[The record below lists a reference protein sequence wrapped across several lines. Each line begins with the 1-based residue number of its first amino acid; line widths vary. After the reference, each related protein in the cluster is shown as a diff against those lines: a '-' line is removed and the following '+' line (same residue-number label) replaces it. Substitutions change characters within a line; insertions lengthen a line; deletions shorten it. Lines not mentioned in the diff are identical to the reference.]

1 MKTVNILSIL
11 FFLTFSVSAQQRLD
25 KISQSVNVNEDVTIN
40 LNTNQTNI
48 VIDTWN
54 KDIIEVEAYIE
65 SNTLTKEE
73 LETYLKAWKVDVD
86 GSKDNVTIGSNAS
99 GLSWTESVGLF
110 EVQSMEALKDLEVNL
125 ADLEIE
131 MENLSNL
138 AVLESLNFGNM
149 PQLPNMPNLPDLPE
163 GMNSISFDFE
173 KYEEDGEA
181 YMKEWRKEYGER
193 YGEEYARKMEAWAKE
208 VDTDALAKYEEEMEK
223 WGEEFGERFGEKFG
237 KEMEEWGEAF
247 GESFGKSMEAW
258 GEKFGKDM
266 EKWGEEFGKQME
278 ERAKLMEERAK
289 VYEEQAKVYEEKS
302 SILEEKA
309 KANEAVYQ
317 ALFESESGKNL
328 NVKKTIKIKIPK
340 DAKLKVN
347 VRHGEL
353 KFSNVIHNL
362 KADLNHATFLANSI
376 DGEKTSI
383 NASYTSVF
391 VKKWNMG
398 ELKLNFVQDV
408 MLQDVNGLIL
418 NSNSSNIG
426 IDRLSGNAIINGSFG
441 DLVIHNI
448 NDNFN
453 NLNITLDNSNAA
465 IKLPKTDFKLQYQG
479 KYSQL
484 QHPDNNKGN
493 SVSSFNLGSI
503 ANNKT
508 IVINAKYS
516 KVMMQ

>member
-11 FFLTFSVSAQQRLD
+11 FFLTVSVSAQQRID
-25 KISQSVNVNEDVTIN
+25 KISQSVNVNDDVTIN

-48 VIDTWN
+48 IIDTWN

-65 SNTLTKEE
+65 SNTLTKQE

-86 GSKDNVTIGSNAS
+86 GSKDNVTISSNAS
-99 GLSWTESVGLF
+99 GLSWTESIGLL
-110 EVQSMEALKDLEVNL
+110 EMESLDALKDLEVNL
-125 ADLEIE
+125 ADLEI
-131 MENLSNL
+131 NL
-138 AVLESLNFGNM
+138 AKMPDLSFLESMNFDDM
-149 PQLPNMPNLPDLPE
+149 PKMPNMPNLPELPD
-163 GMNSISFDFE
+163 GMNNINFDFD
-173 KYEEDGEA
+173 KYEKEGEA
-181 YMKEWRKEYGER
+181 YMEKWSKEYGEK
-193 YGEEYARKMEAWAKE
+193 YGEAYAKKMEAWAKK
-208 VDTDALAKYEEEMEK
+208 VDKKALAQYEKDMEK
-223 WGEEFGERFGEKFG
+223 WGEEFGERFGKEFGENFG

-258 GEKFGKDM
+258 GEEFGKDM
-266 EKWGEEFGKQME
+266 EKWGEQFGKE
-278 ERAKLMEERAK
+278 MEERAK
-289 VYEEQAKVYEEKS
+289 VWEEQAKANKHLFEE
-302 SILEEKA
+302 
-309 KANEAVYQ
+309 NEDAYKT
-317 ALFESESGKNL
+317 LFESESGKNL
-328 NVKKTIKIKIPK
+328 NLKKTIKIKIPK

-391 VKKWNMG
+391 VKSWNMG
-398 ELKLNFVQDV
+398 ELKLNFVQDAI
-408 MLQDVNGLIL
+408 LQNVNGLIL

-465 IKLPKTDFKLQYQG
+465 VKLPKADFKLQYQG

-484 QHPDNNKGN
+484 EHPKNNKGN

-503 ANNKT
+503 TNNKT

-516 KVMMQ
+516 QVIMQ

>member
-1 MKTVNILSIL
+1 MKTVNILSVL

-25 KISQSVNVNEDVTIN
+25 KISQSVNVNDDVTIN

-48 VIDTWN
+48 IIDTWN

-65 SNTLTKEE
+65 SNTLTKDA
-73 LETYLKAWKVDVD
+73 LETYLKSWKVDVD
-86 GSKDNVTIGSNAS
+86 GSKDNVTISSNAD
-99 GLSWTESVGLF
+99 GLSWTESIGLF
-110 EVQSMEALKDLEVNL
+110 EMESLDALQDLEVNL
-125 ADLEIE
+125 ADLPV
-131 MENLSNL
+131 MPMVDGL
-138 AVLESLNFGNM
+138 LESMDLANM
-149 PQLPNMPNLPDLPE
+149 PKMPKMPNLPELPD
-163 GMNSISFDFE
+163 GMNDVNFDFD
-173 KYEEDGEA
+173 KYEKEGEA
-181 YMKEWRKEYGER
+181 YMEKWSKEYGEK
-193 YGEEYARKMEAWAKE
+193 YGEAYAIKMEAWAKK
-208 VDTDALAKYEEEMEK
+208 VDKKALAQYEKDMEK
-223 WGEEFGERFGEKFG
+223 WGEEFGEKFG
-237 KEMEEWGEAF
+237 KEMEEWGESF

-258 GEKFGKDM
+258 GEQFGKDM
-266 EKWGEEFGKQME
+266 EKWGEQFGEEME
-278 ERAKLMEERAK
+278 ERAKLL
-289 VYEEQAKVYEEKS
+289 EEQAKVYEEQTEAYNKQAKTQAERA
-302 SILEEKA
+302 SILEEQA
-309 KANEAVYQ
+309 RATEAAYEAQ
-317 ALFESESGKNL
+317 FESQSSKNL

-391 VKKWNMG
+391 VKSWNMG
-398 ELKLNFVQDV
+398 ELKLNFVEDAI
-408 MLQDVNGLIL
+408 LQNVNGLIL

-465 IKLPKTDFKLQYQG
+465 VKLPKADFKLQYQG

-484 QHPDNNKGN
+484 EHPENNKGN

-503 ANNKT
+503 TNNKT

-516 KVMMQ
+516 KVIMQ

>member
-11 FFLTFSVSAQQRLD
+11 FFLTFSLSAQQRLD
-25 KISQSVNVNEDVTIN
+25 KISQSVNVNDDVTIN

-48 VIDTWN
+48 IIDTWN

-65 SNTLTKEE
+65 SNTLTKDE
-73 LETYLKAWKVDVD
+73 LETYLKAWKVAVD
-86 GSKDNVTIGSNAS
+86 GSKDNVTISSNTD

-110 EVQSMEALKDLEVNL
+110 EMESLEALQNLEIEL
-125 ADLEIE
+125 ADLPV
-131 MENLSNL
+131 MPMVDGL
-138 AVLESLNFGNM
+138 LESMDLANM
-149 PQLPNMPNLPDLPE
+149 PKMPKMPDLPDLPD
-163 GMNSISFDFE
+163 GMNNVNFDFD
-173 KYEEDGEA
+173 KYEKEGEA
-181 YMKEWRKEYGER
+181 YMEKWSKEYGEK
-193 YGEEYARKMEAWAKE
+193 YGEAYTRKMEKWAKS
-208 VDTDALAKYEEEMEK
+208 VDSEALAKYEKEMEA
-223 WGEEFGERFGEKFG
+223 WGERFGEEFGEKFG

-247 GESFGKSMEAW
+247 GERFGKSMEAW
-258 GEKFGKDM
+258 GEEFGKDM
-266 EKWGEEFGKQME
+266 EKWGEQFGKEME
-278 ERAKLMEERAK
+278 ERAKVYEERAK
-289 VYEEQAKVYEEKS
+289 VYEEQAK
-302 SILEEKA
+302 
-309 KANEAVYQ
+309 ANEGLFKEREEAYR
-317 ALFESESGKNL
+317 ALFESESGKSL

-340 DAKLKVN
+340 DAKFKVN

-391 VKKWNMG
+391 VKKWNRG
-398 ELKLNFVQDV
+398 ELKLNFVQDA

-465 IKLPKTDFKLQYQG
+465 VKLPKTDFKLQYQG

-484 QHPDNNKGN
+484 QHPKNNKGN
-493 SVSSFNLGSI
+493 SVSSFHLGSI

-516 KVMMQ
+516 KVIMQ

>member
-11 FFLTFSVSAQQRLD
+11 FFLTISVSAQQRLE
-25 KISQSVNVNEDVTIN
+25 KISQSVNVNDDVIIN
-40 LNTNQTNI
+40 LNTSQTDI
-48 VIDTWN
+48 IIDTWN
-54 KDIIEVEAYIE
+54 KDIIEVEAYME
-65 SNTLTKEE
+65 SNTLTKQE
-73 LETYLKAWKVDVD
+73 LETYLKGWKVSVD
-86 GSKDNVTIGSNAS
+86 GSKDNVTISSNAS
-99 GLSWTESVGLF
+99 GLSWTESVGLL
-110 EVQSMEALKDLEVNL
+110 ELESIDALQ
-125 ADLEIE
+125 DLEIE
-131 MENLSNL
+131 L
-138 AVLESLNFGNM
+138 ADLPVMPMVDGLLESMDLANM
-149 PQLPNMPNLPDLPE
+149 PKMPKMPDLPDLPE
-163 GMNSISFDFE
+163 GMNNINFDFD
-173 KYEEDGEA
+173 KYEKEGEA
-181 YMKEWRKEYGER
+181 YMDKWSKEYGER
-193 YGEEYARKMEAWAKE
+193 YGEAYAKKMEKWAKS
-208 VDTDALAKYEEEMEK
+208 VDSDALAKYEKEMEA
-223 WGEEFGERFGEKFG
+223 WGEKFGEEFGEKFG
-237 KEMEEWGEAF
+237 KEMEAWGEAF

-258 GEKFGKDM
+258 GEKFGEDM
-266 EKWGEEFGKQME
+266 EKWGEEFGKE
-278 ERAKLMEERAK
+278 MEERAK
-289 VYEEQAKVYEEKS
+289 VYEERAKIIEEQAE
-302 SILEEKA
+302 
-309 KANEAVYQ
+309 ANEG
-317 ALFESESGKNL
+317 LFKEREDAYRVLLEKESKKNL
-328 NVKKTIKIKIPK
+328 NIKKTIKIKIPK

-391 VKKWNMG
+391 VKNWNMG
-398 ELKLNFVQDV
+398 ELKLNFVQDAL
-408 MLQDVNGLIL
+408 LQDVNGMVL

-465 IKLPKTDFKLQYQG
+465 VKLPKGNFKLQYQG
-479 KYSQL
+479 KHSYL
-484 QHPDNNKGN
+484 EHPENNKGK

-516 KVMMQ
+516 KVIMQ